1 MRGWPYLNTMHT
13 DRANL
18 IIRYLSI
25 RQFDL
30 ETRHTVVNV
39 RILRSFLWYAM
50 NKLMHVMQSWGILQ
64 SWYIVATVGILRSF
78 SLIKSWVQNRVF
90 ASILVIF
97 GDILVILGFEG
108 ILVIFWSSKVFC
120 SLFGFWGILVIFGF
134 LGYFGLFFF

>member
-1 MRGWPYLNTMHT
+1 MRGRLYLNTMHT
-13 DRANL
+13 NRANL
-18 IIRYLSI
+18 IIQYLLI
-25 RQFDL
+25 RRFDL
-30 ETRHTVVNV
+30 ETRHIAVNV

-90 ASILVIF
+90 VGILVIF

-120 SLFGFWGILVIFGF
+120 SLLGFWGILVIFGF
-134 LGYFGLFFF
+134 LGYFGLSFF